1 MSKGVMKL
9 GNHNGAAKVIAESE
23 KVKPARLQLNIHPDL
38 HKLLKTVCFNREVE
52 MSDVVLEG
60 VKDWLLANGVSPD
73 DLSAV
78 WWMKPKDW

>member
-1 MSKGVMKL
+1 MSMKPIRG
-9 GNHNGAAKVIAESE
+9 GNRDTSKALAAIERP
-23 KVKPARLQLNIHPDL
+23 KPARLQLNIHPDL

-60 VKDWLLANGVSPD
+60 VKDWLLANDVSPD
-73 DLSAV
+73 DLNAV